1 MVGVIDTLK
10 TVQPG
15 VNIYINSHTHVHKI
29 AMYEKS
35 LKLLGMDEKN
45 VKNIFIE
52 EIILE

>member
-10 TVQPG
+10 TVQTG

-29 AMYEKS
+29 AMYAKS
-35 LKLLGMDEKN
+35 LKLLGMDEEN
-45 VKNIFIE
+45 IKNIFLE